1 MQCFI
6 FIGPLPVP
14 STVSDTRGNLLIVAL
29 FLFRLCNHLLIFLG
43 YFIPSSRKIGFR
55 MRFQEANLNYLFK
68 KKETL
73 PVACLSYL
81 AYWESLN
88 WLEDVSS
95 CEL

>member
-68 KKETL
+68 KKKPSLL
-73 PVACLSYL
+73 PVYHI
-81 AYWESLN
+81 
-88 WLEDVSS
+88 WLIGN
-95 CEL
+95 L

>member
-14 STVSDTRGNLLIVAL
+14 STVSDTRGNLLIAQPKQEKSN
-29 FLFRLCNHLLIFLG
+29 NHLLIFLG

-68 KKETL
+68 KKKKKKPSLL
-73 PVACLSYL
+73 PVYHI
-81 AYWESLN
+81 
-88 WLEDVSS
+88 WLIGN
-95 CEL
+95 L